1 MTGGVKMARRSGSAG
16 RLKRFNQVGSD
27 NHPPPGRAKIFAMS
41 ESASGAEPSMT
52 QAPES
57 SFNPFRAL
65 RYGDYRFVWSSETL
79 NLWASEME
87 TIVLAI
93 FVLRDTGSPLL
104 VGLIGA
110 LKFGG
115 TLLGPFYGLMVD
127 RFDRKRLQVGVRV
140 IGLSLALVLTSLIV
154 ADRLVL
160 WHAYVIVSAGSMVRM
175 LDIVLVQDV
184 VPAR

>member
-1 MTGGVKMARRSGSAG
+1 
-16 RLKRFNQVGSD
+16 
-27 NHPPPGRAKIFAMS
+27 MS

-110 LKFGG
+110 LKFGAFELRAPSQNASYYY
-115 TLLGPFYGLMVD
+115 LL
-127 RFDRKRLQVGVRV
+127 
-140 IGLSLALVLTSLIV
+140 LTTYNILHTTYYLLHTTYYI
-154 ADRLVL
+154 L
-160 WHAYVIVSAGSMVRM
+160 HTTY
-175 LDIVLVQDV
+175 DIL
-184 VPAR
+184 